1 MTYFLSSIFLVF
13 ALAGG
18 ETPWYNYPGWEVWK
32 FFNLLLFIGALI
44 FLLRRPI
51 GASLVA
57 RRDTIRRELMR
68 AQEERRAALAK
79 LEEVETRLARL
90 DAEVET
96 VRAQAK
102 REAEAERES
111 IVRATAEETRRL
123 REQAQ
128 REIESAGKVAR
139 QDLRRFAAEQS
150 VRLAEDM
157 IRRDIGV
164 EDDTRLM
171 NDYIGELGGIKG

>member
-1 MTYFLSSIFLVF
+1 MTYLFGNIFLIF
-13 ALAGG
+13 SLAGDS
-18 ETPWYNYPGWEVWK
+18 PWYDYPGWEVWR
-32 FFNLLLFIGALI
+32 FFNLLLFVGALV

-51 GASLVA
+51 SASLVA
-57 RRDTIRRELMR
+57 RRDTIRQELMR

-79 LEEVETRLARL
+79 LEEVEARLAKL

-102 REAEAERES
+102 REAAEERES
-111 IVRATAEETRRL
+111 IKRATAEETRRL

-139 QDLRRFAAEQS
+139 QDLRRYAAEQS
-150 VRLAEDM
+150 VRLAEDL

-164 EDDTRLM
+164 EDDKRLM
-171 NDYIGELGGIKG
+171 NEYIGDLGGIKG